1 MPPVMPSQTMQPDM
15 GTMQTASGMPM
26 VQQVKVMPEKK
37 KDTAGLIKTIVII
50 IVSLI
55 AVTFIGL
62 FIWMKLEYDY
72 MNENWENEIN
82 KAVAKAKDEQ
92 FNQDEAVR
100 LENEKYPF
108 KVFSGPVDY
117 GELNFEY
124 PKTWSVYVAKDA
136 SKGGDF
142 EAYFNPGQIEPISN
156 TSINALRLQ
165 ILDKDFESV
174 TAQYQK
180 YLESKDKPMSMESV
194 TVNGT
199 SANLYFG
206 VIPQTDLNGYIL
218 LFKIRDKTAVLRTD
232 SVLFKDDFDKLVQ
245 TIKFNA

>member
-37 KDTAGLIKTIVII
+37 KDIAGLIKTIVII
-50 IVSLI
+50 VVSLI

-62 FIWMKLEYDY
+62 FIWMFMQYD
-72 MNENWENEIN
+72 EVRSDVEGQIA
-82 KAVAKAKDEQ
+82 KARAEAMDEQAAKDEE
-92 FNQDEAVR
+92 DR
-100 LENEKYPF
+100 LKLEKFPYKTF
-108 KVFSGPVDY
+108 AGPVDY
-117 GELNFEY
+117 GELSFEY
-124 PKTWSVYVAKDA
+124 PKTWSVYVSKDA

-180 YLESKDKPMSMESV
+180 YLESKEKPMSMESV

-199 SANLYFG
+199 SASLYTG
-206 VIPQTDLNGYIL
+206 VLPSTDLNGYIL